1 MMRSLYSGVSGL
13 RVHQTRM
20 DVIGNNIANVNTVG
34 FKSSSVTFSDV
45 LYQTSSPATGPND
58 SMGTAGVNAM
68 QIGLGASL
76 ASITTKITGT
86 GGSQRTDGWSDLM
99 IEGDGFFVV
108 QNNGTNYFTKAGSF
122 NVDANGNLCTPS
134 GALVMGWQVSEDD
147 PSRCKSDTVSA
158 LRVMAPDK
166 MFSEPAATTQCIVKG
181 NIDQNDTQL
190 APDAEGRV
198 ANIQFYDNLG
208 NLYTMELNIKH
219 AGEDAEADAESN
231 STYAVRV
238 ANVYDEKGKSIFVD
252 EVVED
257 GVTTY
262 VPSAITNFDFNG
274 TDVSVTVDEETG
286 EVTIDMEEG
295 ATLAFD
301 SVTGHFKN
309 ITGDADAMGDGYNGE
324 TNEFITFNIGGQT
337 EGDPFQL
344 VTVDF
349 SALTMFSQS
358 GTTTLEC
365 ARGTRASSA
374 EGAGKPVGNMTGISI
389 DKYGKIYGSYD
400 NGDSNL
406 LGQVVVATFPNAA
419 GLEAVGNNMFATT
432 QNSGSFD
439 GIGKDILTTG
449 GKFNPGVIEMSNVD
463 LANEFTD
470 MIITQRG
477 FQANSRIITTSDTLL
492 EELINLKR

>member
-219 AGEDAEADAESN
+219 AGEDDGADAESN

-252 EVVED
+252 
-257 GVTTY
+257 
-262 VPSAITNFDFNG
+262 
-274 TDVSVTVDEETG
+274 
-286 EVTIDMEEG
+286 
-295 ATLAFD
+295 
-301 SVTGHFKN
+301 
-309 ITGDADAMGDGYNGE
+309 
-324 TNEFITFNIGGQT
+324 
-337 EGDPFQL
+337 
-344 VTVDF
+344 
-349 SALTMFSQS
+349 
-358 GTTTLEC
+358 
-365 ARGTRASSA
+365 
-374 EGAGKPVGNMTGISI
+374 
-389 DKYGKIYGSYD
+389 
-400 NGDSNL
+400 
-406 LGQVVVATFPNAA
+406 
-419 GLEAVGNNMFATT
+419 
-432 QNSGSFD
+432 
-439 GIGKDILTTG
+439 
-449 GKFNPGVIEMSNVD
+449 
-463 LANEFTD
+463 
-470 MIITQRG
+470 
-477 FQANSRIITTSDTLL
+477 
-492 EELINLKR
+492 